1 MKNPP
6 DLDNQTEQRSERSRS
21 LLSYRTGIAIGA
33 PLLLGLVAGGWWLWT
48 FVNEQLAP
56 LVERNLTQTLNRPVQ
71 LGRVE
76 SFSPTSLRFGASAIP
91 ATATDPDRA
100 AVTAVDVTF
109 NPLQLLITR
118 TLRLDVTL
126 VNPDVYLEQ
135 DAEGRW
141 ISTTLAAEEGTGPIS
156 TELDR
161 IRFRNANVVLVPD
174 PEARNEPIANKT
186 TKASVTVSQGNG
198 FAQFLDN
205 NELIRYNISGNLA
218 TEGNIEIQGESQ
230 LSTERTN
237 LQIQAQNV
245 LASEVTRLIDL
256 PIDLQGGR
264 VDGNLNVQ
272 LRQAQEP
279 ALFGTAQLRK
289 VTAQVEQLPQAFN
302 NSSGT
307 LGFQGTQI
315 WLDNVQTSYGSI
327 PAIANGVLDTE
338 AGFNIAARVPTVSFA
353 NAQKTL
359 ELDLPVPVAGEARAE
374 VQLSGPIQK
383 PTLSG
388 SVRTTKQARIDRV
401 DFKKLSARF
410 AFAPTESVIAFK
422 DIQAVPTVGGQIT
435 GGGTLRIGDTPGLGF
450 NLDARNI
457 PGDAIARLYGA
468 APDFQIGT
476 IQARANVVGSPTQ
489 PQTIVNWQAANAT
502 YPARGQILIA
512 NAQNLLFRNT
522 TVDFAGGTLRAAGQ
536 LTNNQWQATV
546 QASGVELGRVAE
558 VPPALQAPIS
568 GTFNV
573 AGTTASFQPDQIQAT
588 GSGRLNVAG
597 GTVTASNIQ
606 LAQGRWQAQVQA
618 SGVQLGS
625 LVPQVPPQFQGAL
638 TGTFNL
644 AGATTAFQPETIVGT
659 GSGRLNVAGGTVT
672 AANIQ
677 LAQGRWQAQVN
688 ASQVELARFSEQL
701 QGQLNGQLRV
711 AGTVDSFDLAD
722 VRAVGNL
729 RFSQGIGPV
738 QQPLTA
744 TIGWVGDR
752 IIVEQATAPNLNANG
767 LILVQTAS
775 GVPEVTELDLNVQ
788 AQNYSL
794 QDLPFELPAAGNLA
808 GSADFTGNITGTLT
822 APNVVGALQLQNLA
836 VNDLAFAPQLTGN
849 VQLTATDGLQLDVS
863 GGEDQITLNLDA
875 QNRPVS
881 FLVRRDAA
889 VARGRSVGEN
899 LLVNI
904 ENFPLAALELTPDLP
919 ILGNAPISGQLTGDL
934 TVNPTTFAV
943 AGNIAI
949 ADPAIGTLTGNQFV
963 GQVNFAD
970 GTGTLTGGEFIQGDG
985 RYAFSGSVTQTP
997 SGPEFEAQVNV
1008 ANGQVQ
1014 SVLTALRFFN
1024 LEDFQRGLEAPT
1036 YAGASTLNTT
1046 PVGIP
1051 DAPLLT
1057 QIRRY
1062 SEITTLLQQQRQ
1074 QRQDASPLPAL
1085 ADFQGTFGGTVAVS
1099 GSLQAGVTANFDL
1112 QGQNWQWGDY
1122 NADQVIAQGNFED
1135 GVLTLLPLRIQS
1147 DESLLAFTGQIGGT
1161 EQSGQLQVTNFPI
1174 NTLTDFVDLPIDVT
1188 GQLNGSATLAG
1199 TVENPQAIGELE
1211 LSAGTLNNRP
1221 VESATA
1227 SFSYANARFNIGSN
1241 IVVTGPEPI
1250 VITGSIPLEL
1260 PFASVTPDSDQISLD
1275 INVQNEGL
1283 ALLNLLTDAVA
1294 WESGQGQ
1301 VQLQVRG
1308 TTQEP
1313 VATGIATIN
1322 DATITAQA
1330 LPEPLTDV
1338 TGTINFNLDR
1348 IQVDSIQGNFSR
1360 GNVVAQGV
1368 IPIFSSFSPADP
1380 DFANPL
1386 TVNLNQLTL
1395 NLDGLYR
1402 GGASGNVIVTGSVLN
1417 PVIGGQVE
1425 LAQGAISIPEENGNG
1440 STPGTTTPT
1449 SASVPNFAANQEGT
1463 TNFELNNL
1471 QLTLGNGVEV
1481 TRPPI
1486 INLEATGS
1494 LNVSGTLN
1502 DLRPNGM
1509 IRLRRGGVNLFTTQF
1524 VLARGYEHTATFKP
1538 NQGLDPELDIRL
1550 VTRVPEVTRTR
1561 VATSPLS
1568 GDITQPL
1575 ATDLG
1580 GFETVRVQAE
1590 VQGPASQLFDNL
1602 ELTSNPS
1609 RSQSE
1614 IVALLGGSFIDTLG
1628 RGDSVLGLANLAGT
1642 ALLGNFQGAVTNIG
1656 NAFGLSELRLFP
1668 TVGTESGGRTS
1679 ALELAA
1685 EAGIDVSRN
1694 LSVSVLR
1701 VLTSDDPTRIGL
1713 NYRLNDQ
1720 FRVRAATDIT
1730 GETRA
1735 ILEYENRF

>member
-6 DLDNQTEQRSERSRS
+6 DLDNQTEPRAQRNSRS

-33 PLLLGLVAGGWWLWT
+33 PVLLGLIAGGWWLWT

-56 LVERNLTQTLNRPVQ
+56 LVERNLTQTLNRPVE

-76 SFSPTSLRFGASAIP
+76 RFSPTGLRFGASAIP

-100 AVTAVDVTF
+100 SVTAVDVAF

-141 ISTTLAAEEGTGPIS
+141 IATTLATEEGTGPIR

-161 IRFRNANVVLVPD
+161 IQFRNANVALLAN
-174 PEARNEPIANKT
+174 PEARGEPIAR
-186 TKASVTVSQGNG
+186 SSEPIVVSQVNG
-198 FAQFLDN
+198 FGQFLDN

-230 LSTERTN
+230 FRTERTN
-237 LQIQAQNV
+237 LQIQAQNI

-264 VDGNLNVQ
+264 VDGNLNVRWQ
-272 LRQAQEP
+272 QGQEQQ
-279 ALFGTAQLRK
+279 LFGTAQLK
-289 VTAQVEQLPQAFN
+289 EVTAQVEQLPQAFN
-302 NSSGT
+302 NSNGT

-315 WLDNVQTSYGSI
+315 WLDNVHTSYGSI
-327 PAIANGVLDTE
+327 PAIANGVLNTE
-338 AGFNIAARVPTVSFA
+338 AGFNIAAKVPAVSFA

-359 ELDLPVPVAGEARAE
+359 GLDLPVPIAGEARAE
-374 VQLSGPIQK
+374 VQLSGPIEQ

-388 SVRTTKQARIDRV
+388 SVTTTQQARIDRV
-401 DFKKLSARF
+401 DFKNISARF
-410 AFAPTESVIAFK
+410 AFSPTASVVAFK

-435 GGGTLRIGDTPGLGF
+435 GGGTVQIGETPGLGF
-450 NLDARNI
+450 NLNARNI
-457 PGDAIARLYGA
+457 PGDAIARLYDA
-468 APDFQIGT
+468 TPEFQIGT

-546 QASGVELGRVAE
+546 QAANVRLGRVTE

-573 AGTTASFQPDQIQAT
+573 AGSTASFQPDQIQAT

-606 LAQGRWQAQVQA
+606 LAQGRWRAQVQA
-618 SGVQLGS
+618 SGVQLGN

-638 TGTFNL
+638 TGSFNL
-644 AGATTAFQPETIVGT
+644 AGTTTAFQPETIVGT
-659 GSGRLNVAGGTVT
+659 GSGRLDVAGGTVT
-672 AANIQ
+672 ASNIQ
-677 LAQGRWQAQVN
+677 LAQGRWQALVN
-688 ASQVELARFSEQL
+688 ASQVQLARFSEQL

-711 AGTVDSFDLAD
+711 AGTVASFDLAD
-722 VRAVGNL
+722 VRAAGNL

-744 TIGWVGDR
+744 TVGWDGDR
-752 IIVEQATAPNLNANG
+752 VIVEQATAPNLRASG
-767 LILVQTAS
+767 LIFAQVTPS
-775 GVPEVTELDLNVQ
+775 GAPEVTELNLNVQ
-788 AQNYSL
+788 AQDYSL
-794 QDLPFELPAAGNLA
+794 QDLPFELPAAVNLA
-808 GSADFTGNITGTLT
+808 GSADFAGNITGTLT
-822 APNVVGALQLQNLA
+822 ALNVVGALQLQNLA
-836 VNDLAFAPQLTGN
+836 VNNLAFAPQLTGN
-849 VQLTATDGLQLDVS
+849 VELTAAEGLQLDVS
-863 GGEDQITLNLDA
+863 GGQDQIALNLDA
-875 QNRPVS
+875 ENRPVS

-889 VARGRSVGEN
+889 VATGRSVGEN

-904 ENFPLAALELTPDLP
+904 ENFPLVALDLSP
-919 ILGNAPISGQLTGDL
+919 NLPVLGTAPISGQLTGNL
-934 TVNPTTFAV
+934 TVNPTTLAV
-943 AGNIAI
+943 AGNVAI
-949 ADPAIGTLTGNQFV
+949 AEPAIGTLTGNQFV
-963 GQVNFAD
+963 GQIRFAD
-970 GTGTLTGGEFIQGDG
+970 GTGTLTGGEFVQGDS
-985 RYAFSGSVTQTP
+985 RYAFAGSLTQTP
-997 SGPEFEAQVNV
+997 AGPEFDAQVDI

-1014 SVLTALRFFN
+1014 TVLAALRYFD
-1024 LEDFQRGLEAPT
+1024 LADFQRGTEPPT
-1036 YAGASTLNTT
+1036 YAGADTLNTT
-1046 PVGIP
+1046 PVGLP
-1051 DAPLLT
+1051 EAPLLT

-1074 QRQDASPLPAL
+1074 QRQDASPLPEL
-1085 ADFQGTFGGTVAVS
+1085 ADFQGRFSGTVAVS
-1099 GSLQAGVTANFDL
+1099 GSLPAGVTANFDL
-1112 QGQNWQWGDY
+1112 QGQDWQWGSY

-1147 DESLLAFTGQIGGT
+1147 DGSLVAFSGQIGGT

-1174 NTLTDFVDLPIDVT
+1174 AMLADFVDLPVDVT

-1199 TVENPQAIGELE
+1199 TIENPQAIGEVE
-1211 LSAGTLNNRP
+1211 LSAGILNERP

-1241 IVVTGPEPI
+1241 VVVAGPEPI
-1250 VITGSIPLEL
+1250 IITGSIPLEL
-1260 PFASVTPDSDQISLD
+1260 PFATVTPDSDQISLD

-1283 ALLNLLTDAVA
+1283 ALINLLTDAVA
-1294 WESGQGQ
+1294 WEGGQGQ
-1301 VQLQVRG
+1301 VQLQVSG

-1313 VATGIATIN
+1313 VATGIATISN
-1322 DATITAQA
+1322 ATIAAQA
-1330 LPEPLTDV
+1330 LPEPLTDI

-1348 IQVDSIQGNFSR
+1348 IQVDSLQGNFSR

-1368 IPIFSSFSPADP
+1368 VPIFSSFSPTDP
-1380 DFANPL
+1380 DFGNPL
-1386 TVNLNQLTL
+1386 TINLNQLAL

-1402 GGASGNVIVTGSVLN
+1402 GGASGNVVVTGSVLN
-1417 PVIGGQVE
+1417 PVIGGEVE
-1425 LAQGAISIPEENGNG
+1425 LAQGEISIPEENGNG
-1440 STPGTTTPT
+1440 TTPGTATP
-1449 SASVPNFAANQEGT
+1449 VDANQEGIT
-1463 TNFELNNL
+1463 VPEFNNL
-1471 QLTLGNGVEV
+1471 HLTLANGIAV

-1486 INLEATGS
+1486 INIEATGS
-1494 LNVSGTLN
+1494 LNVSGALN
-1502 DLRPNGM
+1502 DLRPDGV

-1524 VLARGYEHTATFKP
+1524 VLSRGYENTATFRP
-1538 NQGLDPELDIRL
+1538 NQGLDPELDLRL
-1550 VTRVPEVTRTR
+1550 VSRVPEVTRTR

-1575 ATDLG
+1575 STDLG

-1590 VQGPASQLFDNL
+1590 VQGPASQLFENL
-1602 ELTSNPS
+1602 ELTSTPS
-1609 RSQSE
+1609 RSESE
-1614 IVALLGGSFIDTLG
+1614 IIALIGGGFIDTLG
-1628 RGDSVLGLANLAGT
+1628 RGDSVLGLANIAGT
-1642 ALLGNFQGAVTNIG
+1642 ALLGNFQSAVTNIG

-1679 ALELAA
+1679 ALDLAA
-1685 EAGIDVSRN
+1685 EAGIDVSGN

-1713 NYRLNDQ
+1713 NYRLNEE
-1720 FRVRAATDIT
+1720 FRLRAATDIT

>member
-1 MKNPP
+1 MKNSPP
-6 DLDNQTEQRSERSRS
+6 DLDNQTEPRSQRNSRS

-33 PLLLGLVAGGWWLWT
+33 PVLLGLIAGGWWLWT

-56 LVERNLTQTLNRPVQ
+56 LVERNLTQTLNRPVE

-76 SFSPTSLRFGASAIP
+76 SFSLTGLRFGASAVP

-100 AVTAVDVTF
+100 SVTAVDVAF

-126 VNPDVYLEQ
+126 VNPDIYLEQ
-135 DAEGRW
+135 DAQGRW
-141 ISTTLAAEEGTGPIS
+141 ISTALATEEGTGLIR

-161 IRFRNANVVLVPD
+161 IQFRNANVALLAN
-174 PEARNEPIANKT
+174 PEARGKPIAR
-186 TKASVTVSQGNG
+186 SSEPVRVSQVNG
-198 FAQFLDN
+198 FGQFLDN
-205 NELIRYNISGNLA
+205 NELIRYQISGIA

-230 LSTERTN
+230 FRTERTN

-264 VDGNLNVQ
+264 VDGNLNVRWQ
-272 LRQAQEP
+272 QEQDP
-279 ALFGTAQLRK
+279 QLFGTAQLK
-289 VTAQVEQLPQAFN
+289 EVTAQVEQLPQAFN
-302 NSSGT
+302 KSNGT

-327 PAIANGVLDTE
+327 PAIANGVLNTE
-338 AGFNIAARVPTVSFA
+338 VGFNIAAKVPAVSFA

-374 VQLSGPIQK
+374 VQLSGPIEK

-388 SVRTTKQARIDRV
+388 SVTITKQARIDRV
-401 DFKKLSARF
+401 DFKNASARF
-410 AFAPTESVIAFK
+410 AFSPTASVIAFK

-435 GGGTLRIGDTPGLGF
+435 GGGTIKIGETPGLGF
-450 NLDARNI
+450 NLEARNI

-468 APDFQIGT
+468 TPEFQIGT
-476 IQARANVVGSPTQ
+476 IQAKANVVGSPTQ

-536 LTNNQWQATV
+536 LTNDQWQATV
-546 QASGVELGRVAE
+546 QASNVQLGRVTE

-573 AGTTASFQPDQIQAT
+573 AGSTASFQPDQIQAIGSGRLNVAGGT
-588 GSGRLNVAG
+588 VTASNIQLAQGRWRAQVQASGVQLGNLVPQVPPQFQGALTGSFTVAGTTTAFQPDQIQAIGSGRLNVAG

-606 LAQGRWQAQVQA
+606 LAQGRWQA
-618 SGVQLGS
+618 L
-625 LVPQVPPQFQGAL
+625 
-638 TGTFNL
+638 
-644 AGATTAFQPETIVGT
+644 
-659 GSGRLNVAGGTVT
+659 
-672 AANIQ
+672 
-677 LAQGRWQAQVN
+677 VN
-688 ASQVELARFSEQL
+688 ASQVQLARFSEQL

-722 VRAVGNL
+722 VRAVGDL

-744 TIGWVGDR
+744 RVGWAGDR
-752 IIVEQATAPNLNANG
+752 LIVEQATAPNLRASG
-767 LILVQTAS
+767 LIFAQVTPS
-775 GVPEVTELDLNVQ
+775 GAPEVTELNLNVQ
-788 AQNYSL
+788 AQDYSL
-794 QDLPFELPAAGNLA
+794 QDLPFELPAAVNLA
-808 GSADFTGNITGTLT
+808 GSANFAGNITGTLT

-849 VQLTATDGLQLDVS
+849 IELIATEGLQLNVS
-863 GGEDQITLNLDA
+863 GGQDQIALNLDTE
-875 QNRPVS
+875 NRPVS

-889 VARGRSVGEN
+889 IARGRSVGED

-904 ENFPLAALELTPDLP
+904 ENFPLAVLDLTPNLP
-919 ILGNAPISGQLTGDL
+919 ILGNAPVSGQLTGDL
-934 TVNPTTFAV
+934 RVNPTTFAV

-949 ADPAIGTLTGNQFV
+949 AEPAIGTLTGNQFV
-963 GQVNFAD
+963 GQIRFAD
-970 GTGTLTGGEFIQGDG
+970 GTGTLTGGEFVQGDS
-985 RYAFSGSVTQTP
+985 RYAFAGSLTQTP
-997 SGPEFEAQVNV
+997 TGPEFDAQVDI

-1014 SVLTALRFFN
+1014 TVLAALRYFN
-1024 LEDFQRGLEAPT
+1024 LEDFQRGIEPPT
-1036 YAGASTLNTT
+1036 YAGADTLNTT

-1074 QRQDASPLPAL
+1074 QRQDASPLPEL
-1085 ADFQGTFGGTVAVS
+1085 ADFQGTFSGTVAVS
-1099 GSLQAGVTANFDL
+1099 GSLPAGVTANFDL
-1112 QGQNWQWGDY
+1112 QGQGWQWGSY
-1122 NADQVIAQGNFED
+1122 NADQVIAQGSFED

-1147 DESLLAFTGQIGGT
+1147 DESLVAFTGQVGGA

-1174 NTLTDFVDLPIDVT
+1174 AMLADFVDLPVDVT

-1199 TVENPQAIGELE
+1199 TIENPQAIGEVE
-1211 LSAGTLNNRP
+1211 LSAGTLNERP

-1241 IVVTGPEPI
+1241 VVVAGPEPI
-1250 VITGSIPLEL
+1250 TITGSIPLEL
-1260 PFASVTPDSDQISLD
+1260 PFATVTPDSEQISLD

-1283 ALLNLLTDAVA
+1283 ALINLLTDAVA
-1294 WESGQGQ
+1294 WEGGQGQ
-1301 VQLQVRG
+1301 VQLQVSG

-1313 VATGIATIN
+1313 VATGIATVSN
-1322 DATITAQA
+1322 ATITAQA

-1348 IQVDSIQGNFSR
+1348 IQVDRLQGNFSR

-1368 IPIFSSFSPADP
+1368 VPIFSSFSPTDP
-1380 DFANPL
+1380 DFGNPL
-1386 TVNLNQLTL
+1386 TIDLNQLAL

-1402 GGASGNVIVTGSVLN
+1402 GGASGNVVVTGNVLN
-1417 PVIGGQVE
+1417 PVIGGEVE
-1425 LAQGAISIPEENGNG
+1425 LAQGEISIPEENGNG
-1440 STPGTTTPT
+1440 VTPETATP
-1449 SASVPNFAANQEGT
+1449 VGANQDGITVPE
-1463 TNFELNNL
+1463 FNNL
-1471 QLTLGNGVEV
+1471 QLTLGNGISV

-1486 INLEATGS
+1486 INIEATGS
-1494 LNVSGTLN
+1494 LNISGALN
-1502 DLRPNGM
+1502 DLRPDGVV
-1509 IRLRRGGVNLFTTQF
+1509 RLRRGGVNLFTTQF
-1524 VLARGYEHTATFKP
+1524 VLSRGYEHTATFRP

-1561 VATSPLS
+1561 VATTPLS

-1575 ATDLG
+1575 STDLG

-1609 RSQSE
+1609 RSESE
-1614 IVALLGGSFIDTLG
+1614 IVALLGGGFIDTLG
-1628 RGDSVLGLANLAGT
+1628 RGDSVLGLANIAGT
-1642 ALLGNFQGAVTNIG
+1642 ALLGNFQSAVTNIG

-1679 ALELAA
+1679 ALDLAA
-1685 EAGIDVSRN
+1685 EAGIDVSGN

-1713 NYRLNDQ
+1713 NYRLNEE
-1720 FRVRAATDIT
+1720 FRLRAATDIT